1 MDKDFMMS
9 QCNSPIL
16 VIGFGS
22 QAKSWA
28 LNLRD
33 SGHNVH
39 VVLRKNSPSIE
50 LVQKL
55 GFKTLFFGESDL
67 KPYSNFL
74 MLTPDHTHKMI
85 LNAYRE
91 DFPKKSNFIYAHGFS
106 YCDGSFGKTFPEFNH
121 LLLAPKAIASEVR
134 FQYETSGKL
143 GAAYSVEMVKD
154 PKDRESAQKTIMEIA
169 KGIGI
174 NVGPF
179 LTSFKEECY
188 ADLFSEQSI
197 LCSLLPYASSISFK
211 KLREKGVSKEIAYF
225 ECWAELKLI
234 CDALTKFG
242 PADFFDLISP
252 NALIGGEKAKNILF
266 DDDFEQKLNS
276 LMDDI
281 WSKKFFKEVESTDVE
296 QLRKKVNSYWKKQE
310 IQKLHETLGKELF
323 S

>member
-1 MDKDFMMS
+1 MGLP
-9 QCNSPIL
+9 NSPIL
-16 VIGFGS
+16 IIGFGS

-33 SGHNVH
+33 SGFDIHII
-39 VVLRKNSPSIE
+39 LRKNSSSIN
-50 LVQKL
+50 LVKKL
-55 GFKTLFFGESDL
+55 GFEVLFFGESDL
-67 KPYSNFL
+67 SPYSTFL
-74 MLTPDHTHKMI
+74 MLTPDHTHKTI
-85 LNAYRE
+85 LNNYRK

-106 YCDGSFGKTFPEFNH
+106 YCHGSFKEGFPEFNH

-134 FQYETSGKL
+134 FQYETQGKL
-143 GAAYSVEMVKD
+143 GAAYSTEMVKD
-154 PKDRESAQKTIMEIA
+154 PSQKKVAHGTLMELA

-179 LTSFKEECY
+179 PTSFKEECY

-197 LCSLLPYASSISFK
+197 LCSLLPYASSLSFK

-234 CDALTKFG
+234 CDALTKIG
-242 PADFFDLISP
+242 PANFFKLISP
-252 NALIGGEKAKNILF
+252 NALIGGEKAKNLLF

-281 WSKKFFKEVESTDVE
+281 WSKKFFEEVETTDIE
-296 QLRKKVNSYWKKQE
+296 QLRNKVNSYWETQE